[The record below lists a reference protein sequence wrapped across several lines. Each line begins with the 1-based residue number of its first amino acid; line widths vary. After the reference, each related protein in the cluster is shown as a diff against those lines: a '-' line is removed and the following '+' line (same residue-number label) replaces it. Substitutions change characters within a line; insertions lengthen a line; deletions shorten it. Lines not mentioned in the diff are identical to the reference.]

1 MCCLFGSSSNQ
12 LLISQ
17 HILHVE
23 RRLIIMVES
32 KKETI
37 TQVRFPRLTV
47 FSDENFRGRSRILRG
62 NLGIRNIENIVGG
75 IESLRFFST
84 NSNATLV
91 LFTRTRFRGNF
102 RVIRG
107 NRNIRDLDDF
117 INGRDVESL
126 ISTNQRLTLAQIRR
140 IRDSGELPRG
150 YRVL

>member
-1 MCCLFGSSSNQ
+1 MIESKQGI
-12 LLISQ
+12 ISQ
-17 HILHVE
+17 V
-23 RRLIIMVES
+23 V
-32 KKETI
+32 T
-37 TQVRFPRLTV
+37 PRLTV
-47 FSDENFRGRSRILRG
+47 YSDENFRGRSRILRG

-75 IESLRFFST
+75 IESLKFFSR

-91 LFTRTRFRGNF
+91 LFTRTNFRGNF

-126 ISTNQRLTLAQIRR
+126 ISTNQRLTLAQIRN

-150 YRVL
+150 YRVF